1 MSQGKFASNFTSNIT
16 FVVNGAAKVGVGGHN
31 VQGLDASIRH
41 NGLPGSPA
49 VAPGPKYLSLA
60 LRAPRPWKTSISSD
74 FPAVKFGVIAKH
86 SHLWSNK
93 HAAWELILT
102 IFSGLEAA
110 KQRHV
115 SSIQVGPR

>member
-1 MSQGKFASNFTSNIT
+1 MFRVLMPPSVTM
-16 FVVNGAAKVGVGGHN
+16 
-31 VQGLDASIRH
+31 
-41 NGLPGSPA
+41 GSPA
-49 VAPGPKYLSLA
+49 VAPGPKYWSLA
-60 LRAPRPWKTSISSD
+60 D

-102 IFSGLEAA
+102 ISSGLEAA